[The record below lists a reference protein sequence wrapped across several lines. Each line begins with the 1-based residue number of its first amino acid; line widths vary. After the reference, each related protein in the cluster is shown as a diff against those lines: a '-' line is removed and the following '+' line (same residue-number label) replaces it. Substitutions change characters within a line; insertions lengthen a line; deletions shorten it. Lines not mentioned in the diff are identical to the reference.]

1 MEETRP
7 SAVYSVLRGTVF
19 PQIDRHSI
27 LSLRK
32 NRRSAKF
39 EWGSANY
46 FEAGVKGN
54 GSTMHHEVTSQGF
67 KIEFSALAEN
77 EMQLHQAAR
86 RVVDED
92 QQGTWLTPILKPA
105 MLTPI
110 DLDQL
115 SKAFPSQ
122 AGLMEHAPEPHVS

>member
-1 MEETRP
+1 
-7 SAVYSVLRGTVF
+7 
-19 PQIDRHSI
+19 
-27 LSLRK
+27 
-32 NRRSAKF
+32 
-39 EWGSANY
+39 
-46 FEAGVKGN
+46 
-54 GSTMHHEVTSQGF
+54 MHHEVTSQGF

-115 SKAFPSQ
+115 SKPLPSQ
-122 AGLMEHAPEPHVS
+122 AGLMEDTSLLS